1 MKIHL
6 TLLALTVTLT
16 AIGNKSVK
24 MSVRNITLLA
34 AIFCKSRYAWLALP
48 FP

>member
-24 MSVRNITLLA
+24 MAVRNITLQA
-34 AIFCKSRYAWLALP
+34 AFFCESRYAWLTLS
-48 FP
+48 FS